1 MKTLPKNL
9 QLAAILGS
17 IRRLGDTGPVYMVKD
32 AILSE
37 RGCANA
43 ELQDGDF
50 LLRILI
56 PESNEELERKLS
68 QCANDPEE

>member
-1 MKTLPKNL
+1 MKTIPQNP

-17 IRRLGDTGPVYMVKD
+17 IRRLGEVGPVYMVKD
-32 AILSE
+32 TI
-37 RGCANA
+37 A

-50 LLRILI
+50 LLKILI

-68 QCANDPEE
+68 QCASDPEE